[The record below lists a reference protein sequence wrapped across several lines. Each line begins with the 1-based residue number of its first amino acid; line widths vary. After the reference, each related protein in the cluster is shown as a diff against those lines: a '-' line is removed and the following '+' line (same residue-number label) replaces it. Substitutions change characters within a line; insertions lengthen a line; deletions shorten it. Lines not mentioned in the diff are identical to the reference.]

1 MLSRLLQRDAATL
14 GVEIREAGVR
24 LLQLERTRAGLAI
37 RACAATAID
46 AGGGPTT
53 VGRLDAISTII
64 REHVDSGRFQSR
76 QCVIGIGGGALRV
89 RSVRQPRMPR
99 AEADKALQLEAADR
113 LGVSGPDAAQIGW
126 IRAGDVRHGEEIREE
141 VIVVGCERAYVERIV
156 EAVTEAGLRPVAVE
170 PSFCATARAIG
181 REHREEFN
189 PDVVRMVV
197 EVGASAST
205 VTVVRGA
212 DVTFYKRLEIGGRD
226 FNRLAAERLGLDP
239 ETIVDLR
246 RQRIEAG
253 AGAPLDAPPRKID
266 RAIFDALRPLVH
278 ELAEEVALCLRY
290 YTVTFCGSRPTV
302 ALVVGEEAGEPGLVE
317 TLAGAMN
324 IDGAV
329 GRPLEGIALGPLE
342 RIAPTAPAQAEWGG
356 ALGLAMRSFA
366 GRQARRDVA

>member
-1 MLSRLLQRDAATL
+1 
-14 GVEIREAGVR
+14 VR
-24 LLQLERTRAGLAI
+24 LLQLERTRAGLAV
-37 RACAATAID
+37 RACAAAMIETE
-46 AGGGPTT
+46 GGPTT
-53 VGRLDAISTII
+53 VGRLGRVGSVI
-64 REHVDSGRFQSR
+64 REHVESGRFHAR
-76 QCVIGIGGGALRV
+76 HCVIGVGGGAIRV

-99 AEADKALQLEAADR
+99 SEADKALQIEAADR

-126 IRAGDVRHGEEIREE
+126 IRAGDVRHGEEVREE
-141 VIVVGCERAYVERIV
+141 VIVVGCERTYVERLV
-156 EAVTEAGLRPVAVE
+156 ETVTEAGLRPTAVE
-170 PSFCATARAIG
+170 PSFCAVARAIG

-253 AGAPLDAPPRKID
+253 AGAPLEAPPKKID

-290 YTVTFCGSRPTV
+290 YTVTFCGSRPAI

-317 TLAGAMN
+317 TLSGAMN
-324 IDGAV
+324 IDGAI
-329 GRPLEGIALGPLE
+329 GRPLEGIALGPIE
-342 RIAPTAPAQAEWGG
+342 RIAPTIASQAEWGG
-356 ALGLAMRSFA
+356 ALGLAMRPLA
-366 GRQARRDVA
+366 ARQARRDAA